1 MTYDEFERRAHEA
14 GLILLGGFHPRPDFE
29 PGTVPEGTGT
39 ILMLGP
45 DEPAFWDIF
54 TMGTEHADGD
64 PDPLNRWSE
73 RVLGQMAELVGG
85 TALYPFGGPPWAP
98 FMRFAAASSNL
109 HVSPVGLTVHHEAGL
124 WASFR
129 GAIAVPMHVDLP
141 EGAPSPCESCAG
153 QPCRTA
159 CPVDALTPAGYD
171 VPACQA
177 YVCSPEGVDCRT
189 RGCAVRRACPVSARW
204 GRTDAQAAFHME
216 AFLR

>member
-14 GLILLGGFHPRPDFE
+14 GLILLGGFHPDPGYE

-39 ILMLGP
+39 VLMLGP
-45 DEPAFWDIF
+45 DEPDFWDIF
-54 TMGTEHADGD
+54 TMGTEYADKE

-73 RVLGQMAELVGG
+73 RVLGQMAHLFGG

-98 FMRFAAASSNL
+98 FMGFAQAASNL
-109 HVSPVGLTVHHEAGL
+109 HVSPVGLTVHPEAGL
-124 WASFR
+124 WVSFR
-129 GAIAVPMHVDLP
+129 GAIALPMHVDLP
-141 EGAPSPCESCAG
+141 EGAPSPCETCAG

-159 CPVDALTPAGYD
+159 CPVDALTPEGYD

-177 YVCSPEGVDCRT
+177 YVRSPEGADCRT
-189 RGCAVRRACPVSARW
+189 RGCAVRRACPVSAGW